1 MVDFNVRIG
10 KLCGRTEKEEII
22 RYSKDKVIDNGGR
35 NWVKWILEK
44 EWQEIG
50 EESKYR

>member
-10 KLCGRTEKEEII
+10 ELGKKTEEWEII

-35 NWVKWILEK
+35 NWVKWILQK
-44 EWQEIG
+44 G
-50 EESKYR
+50 